1 MLERISGWPLYATSR
16 AISSFQFSTLRPVP
30 AFLGTIPSTKHESRH
45 DEEARLEE
53 GLTSVEDGDGGAYYL
68 SNALRAND
76 GVVPLFSQWH
86 PYDCK

>member
-1 MLERISGWPLYATSR
+1 MSGWPLYASSR
-16 AISSFQFSTLRPVP
+16 AISSFRFSTLRPVP
-30 AFLGTIPSTKHESRH
+30 AFLEIIFSTKLESGH
-45 DEEARLEE
+45 DGET
-53 GLTSVEDGDGGAYYL
+53 GLEDGLVDVDDGATDL